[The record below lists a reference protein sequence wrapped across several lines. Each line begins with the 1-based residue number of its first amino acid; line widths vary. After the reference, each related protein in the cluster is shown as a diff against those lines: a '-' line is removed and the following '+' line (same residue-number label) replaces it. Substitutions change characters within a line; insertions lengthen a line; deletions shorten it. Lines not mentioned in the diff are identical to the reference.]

1 MEALREIFVKFAG
14 EIDTSAWDKAEKR
27 TDALEKSMDVLGGT
41 MPAVAQQAVPLSQ
54 QLGNVNQGLSTAG
67 VNTGIFGKALSLLGN
82 PIAMA
87 AAAIA
92 ALVLSALAFVAAAIR
107 AAQATFGFVTAM
119 ADLGTQLNIQA
130 NRLAI
135 ATDRLEAWRRVARG
149 ANIETGTL
157 EGAFS
162 SLGDK
167 MTEALTQRGSEAAQ
181 QFRRLGITQEEL
193 RRSRPDQIFQR
204 IGERIRAASGHTEQ
218 FRIATRL
225 FGASQGRLLL
235 PVLRQTNREF
245 EEQLALQRQLQPDL
259 QAYGEASNRVT
270 SSVDRMNSAIDG
282 LKQSL
287 MVALAPAVEYVVN
300 AVTGLITQFRES
312 PRAMAIVD
320 WAVRNLIA
328 GFTLLGYTIQAA
340 ITIAMSVFGPFIR
353 GIVAIGVAFVSL
365 GLIVEDF
372 IVWLRGGESVI
383 GELVGSFGQV
393 NASILSFGKTMMD
406 QFPILRD
413 MQQYIQNIVSGAT
426 DAYNAIARFV
436 GAPGIG
442 PASSSPASSPGS
454 GPSTIPASVI
464 ANTTTRSSNTNA
476 NITTNVVVNEATNMD
491 AVQAAIQNAITN
503 SARELIE

>member
-107 AAQATFGFVTAM
+107 AAQATFGFVSSM
-119 ADLGTQLNIQA
+119 AELGTQLNIQA

-149 ANIETGTL
+149 ASLETGTL

-204 IGERIRAASGHTEQ
+204 IGERIRATSGHTQ
-218 FRIATRL
+218 QLRIATRL
-225 FGASQGRLLL
+225 FGSQGLLLL

-245 EEQLALQRQLQPDL
+245 EEQLALQRRLQPDL

-270 SSVDRMNSAIDG
+270 SSVDRMNGAIDG

-300 AVTGLITQFRES
+300 AVTNLITQFRES

-328 GFTLLGYTIQAA
+328 GFTLLGYTVQAA

-372 IVWLRGGESVI
+372 VVWLRGGESVL
-383 GELVGSFGQV
+383 GDLVGSFGQV
-393 NASILSFGKTMMD
+393 NASILSFGKTMLN

-476 NITTNVVVNEATNMD
+476 NITTNVVVNEATNID

-503 SARELIE
+503 SAREIIE